1 MSQHKAHINC
11 PNCGTSIDVEQVLG
25 KEAESRVRK
34 EFANKEAELRQQME
48 QRERQLQADRE
59 KFEENR
65 KLENDKFMK
74 KLQDELAKKEI
85 SVRQE
90 EERKLQEQYSLQF
103 QAMQQELERRK
114 LEATE
119 AKKLELDIMRERQML
134 QEKQEQL
141 ELDLQKRLL
150 ESRQGIEE
158 EVRKRESERSEMKIL
173 EMTKKM
179 EDQKKLIDEMQ
190 RKAEQGSMQLQGE
203 VQELALEE
211 MLKHSFPFD
220 KIEEVGKGVR
230 GADVIQSVY
239 NQYQDACGKI
249 IYESKRTKAF
259 SQAWIEKL
267 KQDLRGQQ
275 ADIAVIVT
283 ETMPLDM
290 PHFGLKDGVWICTF
304 QEIKGLSMVL
314 RDGLIRVHQA
324 MSAQENKGDKMHM
337 LYDFLTGNEFRQ
349 QMEAIV
355 EGFTSMQM
363 SIAKEKVAMQKIWSE
378 REKQIEKV
386 LLNTSKM
393 YGSVRGIA
401 GNAIQPIQQF
411 ELPSAEE

>member
-1 MSQHKAHINC
+1 
-11 PNCGTSIDVEQVLG
+11 
-25 KEAESRVRK
+25 
-34 EFANKEAELRQQME
+34 
-48 QRERQLQADRE
+48 
-59 KFEENR
+59 
-65 KLENDKFMK
+65 
-74 KLQDELAKKEI
+74 
-85 SVRQE
+85 
-90 EERKLQEQYSLQF
+90 
-103 QAMQQELERRK
+103 
-114 LEATE
+114 
-119 AKKLELDIMRERQML
+119 
-134 QEKQEQL
+134 
-141 ELDLQKRLL
+141 
-150 ESRQGIEE
+150 
-158 EVRKRESERSEMKIL
+158 
-173 EMTKKM
+173 
-179 EDQKKLIDEMQ
+179 
-190 RKAEQGSMQLQGE
+190 
-203 VQELALEE
+203 
-211 MLKHSFPFD
+211 
-220 KIEEVGKGVR
+220 
-230 GADVIQSVY
+230 
-239 NQYQDACGKI
+239 
-249 IYESKRTKAF
+249 
-259 SQAWIEKL
+259 
-267 KQDLRGQQ
+267 
-275 ADIAVIVT
+275 VIVT